1 MNAKEDRMDV
11 FSATSK
17 QVVQPTVDASV
28 ESRKVTQS
36 VASNAITQENQTSK
50 DDTKQQLKE
59 TVNNLNEQ
67 MKSLDTNVT
76 FGFND
81 KIDSMYVSVIEKD
94 TGKVI
99 RKIPSEEA
107 MKLSEKMKE
116 IVGMIFDKKG

>member
-1 MNAKEDRMDV
+1 MDV